1 MIPNLSAQ
9 IQVELSNQESVFDPR
24 QALKFP
30 PLHVFNDF
38 VKTDRRSRS
47 VGGRDVTRPVKL
59 SEIFVRRLAV
69 SWSEFPLENFSA
81 DSVDRA
87 SEVAVGYGGISGFDA
102 PQRLAQSAHRCG
114 RIEHDFCP
122 VDGEHEPVEGVVAA
136 VAYVYSDFAEF
147 CLLKTCE

>member
-1 MIPNLSAQ
+1 MNNLRYKVGLDGLSQLFSVHIQSLGHLETPMIPNLSAQ

-69 SWSEFPLENFSA
+69 S
-81 DSVDRA
+81 
-87 SEVAVGYGGISGFDA
+87 
-102 PQRLAQSAHRCG
+102 
-114 RIEHDFCP
+114 
-122 VDGEHEPVEGVVAA
+122 
-136 VAYVYSDFAEF
+136 
-147 CLLKTCE
+147 